1 MAQKLRRNKASI
13 IMTTVPTLIL
23 QQHRKQ
29 CLMRIV
35 LMARTFRLLSD
46 EGLLGIAYDSKQ
58 RGFSVVGVVAEE
70 VLEEE
75 EEKKIS
81 FSCDEVSEPESEV
94 SHVSSSLMH
103 CVTD

>member
-1 MAQKLRRNKASI
+1 MAQKLVKGQYKH
-13 IMTTVPTLIL
+13 VPSLIL

-46 EGLLGIAYDSKQ
+46 EGLLGVTYDPKQ
-58 RGFSVVGVVAEE
+58 RDFSVMDAVAEE

-75 EEKKIS
+75 EKVS
-81 FSCDEVSEPESEV
+81 SSSDEGSEPGSEV
-94 SHVSSSLMH
+94 SYVSCSDSPMH
-103 CVTD
+103 CVAN

>member
-29 CLMRIV
+29 CLMRVV

-75 EEKKIS
+75 EKKTS

-94 SHVSSSLMH
+94 SYVSSSLMH

>member
-1 MAQKLRRNKASI
+1 
-13 IMTTVPTLIL
+13 MTTVPTLIL

-46 EGLLGIAYDSKQ
+46 EGLLGIAYDPKQ
-58 RGFSVVGVVAEE
+58 RDFSVVGVVAEE

-75 EEKKIS
+75 EKKTS

-94 SHVSSSLMH
+94 SYVSCNDSPMH